1 MDMRGAESLHKADI
15 RAILPRMS
23 LLPAKT
29 APTALINGQRYILY
43 PNTEGHT
50 NTQLKRVG
58 AKHMRVKR
66 IRGIAWG
73 IIAVALVHHLFTAVV
88 LDTSSFWTTLVLPFI
103 YGVTF
108 GVLQALNST
117 SKTRFQETE
126 GWVQHL
132 GVVTKIERDDIVLN
146 HAYNTLH
153 DPAAGAEKK
162 DKAQAIIDLAATVS
176 IHKGLVNTMDLRIAE
191 AEDEHEVEE
200 LHTVHHPQLIEAYQK
215 LRAEYLNARLDY
227 TVPETV

>member
-23 LLPAKT
+23 LLPAET

-103 YGVTF
+103 YGVTS
-108 GVLQALNST
+108 GVQLLIH
-117 SKTRFQETE
+117 E
-126 GWVQHL
+126 G
-132 GVVTKIERDDIVLN
+132 
-146 HAYNTLH
+146 
-153 DPAAGAEKK
+153 GA
-162 DKAQAIIDLAATVS
+162 DS
-176 IHKGLVNTMDLRIAE
+176 PE
-191 AEDEHEVEE
+191 ADE
-200 LHTVHHPQLIEAYQK
+200 
-215 LRAEYLNARLDY
+215 LRAFLPQSMKNYEESQQAYLNARLEY
-227 TVPETV
+227 TIPELV